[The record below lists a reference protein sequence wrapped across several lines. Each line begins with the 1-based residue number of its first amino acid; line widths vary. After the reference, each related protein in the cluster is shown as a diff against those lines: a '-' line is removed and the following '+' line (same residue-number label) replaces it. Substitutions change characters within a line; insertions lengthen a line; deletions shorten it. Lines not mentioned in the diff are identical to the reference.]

1 MIVVH
6 YLELLKI
13 TVLPE
18 IGDIESFG
26 CVRCHWLGGKPGTRR
41 DVHELITPVRGLCSE
56 ELSWFAETTIQL
68 GSTMSVDAAE
78 TDR

>member
-18 IGDIESFG
+18 IGDIESF
-26 CVRCHWLGGKPGTRR
+26 
-41 DVHELITPVRGLCSE
+41 
-56 ELSWFAETTIQL
+56 
-68 GSTMSVDAAE
+68 DAIG
-78 TDR
+78 

>member
-26 CVRCHWLGGKPGTRR
+26 CRWLSSKSGTCSDVR
-41 DVHELITPVRGLCSE
+41 ELIAPVRELCFGE
-56 ELSWFAETTIQL
+56 HSWVAETIVQTQARL
-68 GSTMSVDAAE
+68 
-78 TDR
+78 